1 MFRLCPE
8 EIPAG
13 SYLQLFTLLVIKGFC
28 RKGAESQFL
37 VFLCVHCAYAVKV
50 FHSSSY
56 SCLRVYLPVS
66 LNSDIYPPK
75 KQAIAVRLAAAFRAV
90 SRTGIGCRIY
100 RNFSKKPMKF
110 VYTLEH
116 CQPLFARTSCL
127 IPLN

>member
-66 LNSDIYPPK
+66 LNSDIYPK
-75 KQAIAVRLAAAFRAV
+75 K
-90 SRTGIGCRIY
+90 IGNSGAPRGRISGCKPHWDWLSHLPY
-100 RNFSKKPMKF
+100 FFKK
-110 VYTLEH
+110 TDEI
-116 CQPLFARTSCL
+116 CL
-127 IPLN
+127 YS